1 MNSAV
6 SQATPAAGSIKRAR
20 RIPAPI
26 LLWGLVVVAN
36 LAGILVAVFASNL
49 IRSVPDQASTETT
62 WRVVYYA
69 AMFVVA
75 TVDAFWL
82 DEIVFKG
89 AFRRTQIMGRGKG
102 VSSRKAASD
111 EEVADVAATFQKTT
125 VTFPMLLIVSGVVTY
140 LLFNAFNQ
148 NFDRYWRDVG
158 QHVAVLRTTDDA
170 SLEAR
175 KDAIDK
181 ISFRRDPVVLP
192 LLVDLLEREDET
204 AVWAAWALGRHYE
217 DPQAGQLIRPLVDAS
232 RSDDPELRREAL
244 VALARIQHRGI
255 AQPLQAE
262 LQAELDDPEK
272 DVDLRL
278 IWGLGY
284 IQHLSSIEILER
296 ALYHQDTEVTRVA
309 AWALA
314 QHRDLR
320 EGRQVVEILEKR
332 LPAASV
338 ELRCAITLAL
348 GIMADEHS
356 NLALMDAL
364 DAVPMEQQQTV
375 CETTDIHVSPDGES
389 TDTHILFKPRD
400 LYAIITLRS
409 MGSMRATDP
418 AVRRKVEPWLRA
430 ISRNDNHSLATR
442 QSADSLL
449 AGIEN
454 VRDDRI
460 EQPAE

>member
-6 SQATPAAGSIKRAR
+6 SEAKPAAGSIKRAGK
-20 RIPAPI
+20 IPAPI
-26 LLWGLVVVAN
+26 LLWGLVVLAN
-36 LAGILVAVFASNL
+36 LGGALVAVYASNL
-49 IRSVPDQASTETT
+49 IRSVPDQGSTETT
-62 WRVVYYA
+62 WRIVYYTT
-69 AMFVVA
+69 MFVVA
-75 TVDAFWL
+75 VVDAFWL
-82 DEIVFKG
+82 DELVFKG
-89 AFRRTQIMGRGKG
+89 AFRRTQIMGKGKR
-102 VSSRKAASD
+102 VSTRKAASD
-111 EEVADVAATFQKTT
+111 EQVADVAASFQKTT
-125 VTFPMLLIVSGVVTY
+125 VTFPMLLIASGVVTY

-148 NFDRYWRDVG
+148 NFDAYWRDVG
-158 QHVAVLRTTDDA
+158 QHVAVLRTTDEA
-170 SLEAR
+170 NLEAR
-175 KDAIDK
+175 KAAIDK

-204 AVWAAWALGRHYE
+204 SVWAAWALGRHYE

-232 RSDDPELRREAL
+232 RRDDPALRREAL

-255 AQPLQAE
+255 AGELQAE

-284 IQHLSSIEILER
+284 IQHLSSIDILEK
-296 ALYHQDTEVTRVA
+296 ALYHQDSEVTRVA

-320 EGRQVVEILEKR
+320 EGRQVVEILETR

-338 ELRCAITLAL
+338 ELRCAITVAL

-356 NLALMDAL
+356 NLALMEGL
-364 DAVPMEQQQTV
+364 DGVPMEQQQTV
-375 CETTDIHVSPDGES
+375 CETTEIQVRPDGES

-409 MGSMRATDP
+409 MGSMRATDR

-430 ISRNDNHSLATR
+430 IARNEDHSLATR
-442 QSADSLL
+442 QSAESLL

-454 VRDDRI
+454 GRDDSLNA
-460 EQPAE
+460 QPE